1 MRGMEVEKVLFD
13 INNNMALVGVW
24 NQYLKLVLVAV
35 SMLATVIM
43 LVAVASNSY
52 HAIRSCQ

>member
-52 HAIRSCQ
+52 HATSSCQ